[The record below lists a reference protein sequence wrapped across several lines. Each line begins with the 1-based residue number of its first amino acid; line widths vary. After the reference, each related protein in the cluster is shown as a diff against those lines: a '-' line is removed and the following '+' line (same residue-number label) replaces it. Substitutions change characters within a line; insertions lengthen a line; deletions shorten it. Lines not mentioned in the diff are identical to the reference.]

1 MPTHNAKIFNTLID
15 LKYDQGDKDKLLDLI
30 NTLNIRIN
38 KFSELSGKVSDIK
51 IIILT
56 ALAIEDELLEQK
68 KISLL
73 NKSLKTDIDSSNT
86 KVEKLNS
93 EIINL
98 RDKLRILESE
108 IEKKN
113 REDSIREEQ
122 IDEFT
127 HQLDILNKSILTIY
141 DESN

>member
-56 ALAIEDELLEQK
+56 ALAIEDELVEQK

>member
-56 ALAIEDELLEQK
+56 ALAIEDELVEQK

-73 NKSLKTDIDSSNT
+73 NKSLKTDIDVG
-86 KVEKLNS
+86 K
-93 EIINL
+93 
-98 RDKLRILESE
+98 
-108 IEKKN
+108 
-113 REDSIREEQ
+113 
-122 IDEFT
+122 
-127 HQLDILNKSILTIY
+127 
-141 DESN
+141 

>member
-56 ALAIEDELLEQK
+56 ALAIEDELVEQK

-98 RDKLRILESE
+98 RDKLKILESE

-122 IDEFT
+122 IDEVT

-141 DESN
+141 DETN